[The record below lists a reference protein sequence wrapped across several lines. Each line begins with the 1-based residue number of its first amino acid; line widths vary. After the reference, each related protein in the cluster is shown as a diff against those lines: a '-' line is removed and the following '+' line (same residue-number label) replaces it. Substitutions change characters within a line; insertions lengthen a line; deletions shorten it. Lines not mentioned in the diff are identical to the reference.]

1 MLILSSSLALQAA
14 PTGLDKVGQLQP
26 VVKATADGFSYVK
39 LENGVQ
45 LRANGV
51 TKNILF
57 YGPTTVR
64 VNANLGETYAVQ
76 PSIVVV
82 TDPVAVKFNV
92 EESADALTLTS
103 PKLHIVAD
111 KKSGAVA
118 FYRSDG
124 QLITR
129 ERTENSIELK
139 KVTSSGAPTYAATQS
154 FTLAPDESLYGLGEY
169 NEPYMDYRGKKVK
182 LVQTNIGIVVPLL
195 VSTKRYGIMWDI
207 YSKAFFTDDASGATF
222 SSERAPAGMDYYFF
236 AGDNLDDVIA
246 AYRLLTGRAPMFP
259 KAAFGLFMSKERY
272 KTQDRVIEVAQ
283 NFRKEGFPLDY
294 MVQDWQYWGSDH
306 DGTWS
311 GMVWNKERY
320 PDPAAMT
327 KALHDM
333 HMKLMISIWPS
344 VGNDRS

>member
-1 MLILSSSLALQAA
+1 MNKSLIASILVLSSSLAIQAA

-26 VVKATADGFSYVK
+26 LVQAVGGSFAYVK

-82 TDPVAVKFNV
+82 TAPVAVKFNV

-124 QLITR
+124 QLMTR
-129 ERTENSIELK
+129 EREGKIHQK
-139 KVTSSGAPTYAATQS
+139 K
-154 FTLAPDESLYGLGEY
+154 
-169 NEPYMDYRGKKVK
+169 
-182 LVQTNIGIVVPLL
+182 
-195 VSTKRYGIMWDI
+195 TK
-207 YSKAFFTDDASGATF
+207 
-222 SSERAPAGMDYYFF
+222 
-236 AGDNLDDVIA
+236 
-246 AYRLLTGRAPMFP
+246 
-259 KAAFGLFMSKERY
+259 
-272 KTQDRVIEVAQ
+272 
-283 NFRKEGFPLDY
+283 
-294 MVQDWQYWGSDH
+294 
-306 DGTWS
+306 
-311 GMVWNKERY
+311 
-320 PDPAAMT
+320 
-327 KALHDM
+327 
-333 HMKLMISIWPS
+333 
-344 VGNDRS
+344 